1 MAKETE
7 KGSAQL
13 EIGSPEWIAARAR
26 EAAEE
31 KRRKEEELAERQRK
45 EEARRRE
52 EAETLREKLL
62 DEINKVRD
70 DVPPE
75 APPKKRIFM

>member
-1 MAKETE
+1 MSKETE

-26 EAAEE
+26 EAAKEKLMNEREE
-31 KRRKEEELAERQRK
+31 AERQRK
-45 EEARRRE
+45 EEERRRA
-52 EAETLREKLL
+52 EAEALREELL
-62 DEINKVRD
+62 KEVSKVRGD
-70 DVPPE
+70 MPPE